1 MRAAIIHMF
10 DTAILNRIRSSNNF
24 GTTFLGVVTA
34 AIAIAAG
41 NATNGHFYG
50 GLPVIAF
57 LVPLFFIISF
67 FYSSVGFGGG
77 SSYIAILVLTGVSL
91 SVVSSTALILNI
103 VAASMAFTNFARS
116 GYLSIKFT
124 LPFLSSIPFAF
135 VAGLIVLPPQNLVWI
150 FGTALFAAS
159 AALFIT
165 SRVNES
171 ERSNFHSTV
180 VNALMRAVGKENQTY
195 SNNTA
200 GNNFGGNKN
209 RTPPSVRRVVLI
221 GLPLGATIGTIAGLV
236 GIGGGIWLSPFLIL
250 SGMADPKR
258 AAATASLFILTNSAS
273 GFIAHSIS
281 KPIDFPLLV
290 PLACAVFIGGF
301 IGSRFGAFK
310 FNHNRIRV
318 IVACLVSVAGIIII
332 LKSIV

>member
-1 MRAAIIHMF
+1 MDTELHMRAAIIHMF

-236 GIGGGIWLSPFLIL
+236 GIGGGIWLSPF
-250 SGMADPKR
+250 
-258 AAATASLFILTNSAS
+258 FILTNSAS